1 MQKFIKGL
9 QMGKQIRFFMDESDE
24 MEFYKYITGLGGQLI
39 TQNLVEVDCD
49 SLQEN
54 RQRKVFIRFQNS
66 QVIAGESGRL
76 DMLNSDVIE
85 FVRCMKHENSLNYGR
100 LWMSTRE
107 GNLKVKWFNEKYIL
121 LSKWIRNTSK
131 ISEHKDF
138 YITSGA
144 FNLYRS
150 GVRMLATPCVE
161 VHF

>member
-1 MQKFIKGL
+1 MFSQCVGLEQEGEENAVQIFAIDPGMMDTALQEIARNSDFELADLMQKFIKGL

-85 FVRCMKHENSLNYGR
+85 FVRCMKHENFLNYGR

-107 GNLKVKWFNEKYIL
+107 GNLKVK
-121 LSKWIRNTSK
+121 RN
-131 ISEHKDF
+131 IS
-138 YITSGA
+138 Y
-144 FNLYRS
+144 
-150 GVRMLATPCVE
+150 
-161 VHF
+161 